1 MNERNDEKSLMIR
14 LAVSTEYRRV
24 TDGQTDKHHAT
35 ALFALY
41 IASRGKQLQ
50 FCHCFHYYVAGHL
63 FSCTLHCQCYNCLFV
78 CCYYYYY
85 YYYLANHS
93 SNGRRQGTRMQSV
106 EWCDFK

>member
-1 MNERNDEKSLMIR
+1 MIR

-78 CCYYYYY
+78 CLFVVIIIIIIIIIISQTIVPTEDDKELVC
-85 YYYLANHS
+85 NQ
-93 SNGRRQGTRMQSV
+93 SNGAISNDL
-106 EWCDFK
+106 E

>member
-35 ALFALY
+35 ALSALY

-85 YYYLANHS
+85 YYYNMPS
-93 SNGRRQGTRMQSV
+93 QIIIIIIINIFFYP
-106 EWCDFK
+106 W